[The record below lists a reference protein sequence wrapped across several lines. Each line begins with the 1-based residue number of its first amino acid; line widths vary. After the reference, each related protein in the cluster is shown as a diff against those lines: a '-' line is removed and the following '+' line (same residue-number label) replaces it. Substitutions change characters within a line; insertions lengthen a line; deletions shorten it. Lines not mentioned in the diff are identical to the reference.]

1 MAVVYISPHGKRF
14 MSLAAV
20 KKYIRDLPTTDK
32 SRSFFIKDRNKYPQ
46 ILIRSSN
53 EEGIYLI

>member
-32 SRSFFIKDRNKYPQ
+32 SRSFFSKI
-46 ILIRSSN
+46 
-53 EEGIYLI
+53 GINIHRF